1 MPESLK
7 VAVNHQ
13 TIGLLAKENNEFV
26 FNYKDSPPDGFVSL
40 TMPVR
45 MKGYV
50 HPVLHPI
57 FEMHLPEG
65 YLLSI
70 IKKHFSKLTDTD
82 DFGLLRLLSADV
94 KGRLHYESSI
104 KQRILPF
111 TLENLLHPEHSNL
124 FNELVDRFALHSAL
138 SGVQPKVMAQIENKA
153 TLRLDDYIV
162 KAWGVDYPQLALNE
176 YFCMLAVKF
185 AGVAVP
191 EFYLSDDDALFVMKR
206 FDVLEDGA
214 TLGFEDMCVMQA
226 KQRDHKYN
234 GSYEQVAK
242 TIKLFTSPQYKMASL
257 QQFFKMI
264 VLNNRLQNGD
274 AHLKNFGLLYENMDS
289 IRLAPAFDVVSTT
302 AYIYSDVPAL
312 TLLGSKKWRD
322 KAALIKFA
330 VESCDLTKKTAD
342 HLYDECELAL
352 GQARKQV
359 EVRLQ
364 IEECMEKKKILTHL
378 EHLMA

>member
-1 MPESLK
+1 
-7 VAVNHQ
+7 
-13 TIGLLAKENNEFV
+13 
-26 FNYKDSPPDGFVSL
+26 
-40 TMPVR
+40 
-45 MKGYV
+45 
-50 HPVLHPI
+50 
-57 FEMHLPEG
+57 
-65 YLLSI
+65 
-70 IKKHFSKLTDTD
+70 
-82 DFGLLRLLSADV
+82 
-94 KGRLHYESSI
+94 
-104 KQRILPF
+104 
-111 TLENLLHPEHSNL
+111 
-124 FNELVDRFALHSAL
+124 
-138 SGVQPKVMAQIENKA
+138 
-153 TLRLDDYIV
+153 LRLDDYIV

-342 HLYDECELAL
+342 HLYEECELAL